1 MLGHVQ
7 DSIACMTM
15 ELDEIMSILMGGNN
29 SSLLVQL
36 YNRYHGNILYCSFKF
51 SSFKVPKSV
60 SIS

>member
-1 MLGHVQ
+1 
-7 DSIACMTM
+7 MTM